1 MKAIVYREYGPPNV
15 LKLEEVK
22 KPSPKDDEVLIK
34 VRAVSL
40 NASDWELLTGK
51 PAYARFRGVLKPR
64 LTVLGSDVAG
74 EVEAVGKSA
83 TKFKPGDQVFGD
95 IFDRMGGFAEYVC
108 AAEKSL
114 VHKPSGMTFE
124 VAATIPQ
131 GGCIALQGIRDKGR
145 AQPGDKV
152 LINGGGGSAGTVA
165 IQIAKSL
172 GAEVTG
178 VDNTEKLDLMRS
190 IGADHVVD
198 YTQEDFT
205 RNTQH
210 YDLILDLKAY
220 HPILDYRRAL
230 SSGGIYLMVG
240 GSVALL
246 FRALFLGAL
255 FSMIGSKKLRILGL
269 KTNQDLADLIELIE
283 TGKVV
288 PAIDK
293 SYPLP
298 EVAAALQYLGDGH
311 AKGNV
316 VISVDHS

>member
-178 VDNTEKLDLMRS
+178 VDNTEKLDL
-190 IGADHVVD
+190 
-198 YTQEDFT
+198 
-205 RNTQH
+205 
-210 YDLILDLKAY
+210 KAY